1 VPGGPRGLQ
10 NRRRPATAGIGSIPI
25 LSAFQSHCMPTTKI
39 QLTSLSSC
47 AGCAAKL
54 SQAILREVLHLLPA
68 QNGNRNVL
76 VGSSTGDDAGVYRL
90 DRHRALVQTV
100 DFFTPIVDDPFSFG
114 AIAATNAISDVF
126 AMGGRPLTALNIVG
140 IPEKTLSPKIVA
152 DILRGGLSKATEAN
166 CAVVGGHTIRAPE
179 PIYGMAVTGMVDPKK
194 LMTNARARPGDLLV
208 LTKPLGTGIATTGIK
223 RGLASRALE
232 RKVIA
237 LMSTLNSVGA
247 ELAERGLVR
256 AATDITGFGLMGHLS
271 SMCRASGVSAKVDP
285 TSAPMI
291 DKEIADLIARDCVPG
306 GTQQNLAG
314 TKSTVDWGRAATAQQ
329 ILLTD
334 AQTSGGLL
342 LCVAESSLNKV
353 LRLLRKTGTPSAAI
367 VGQIVRRRKKLICMT
382 R

>member
-1 VPGGPRGLQ
+1 VKTARDLKSNIKHQTLNVP
-10 NRRRPATAGIGSIPI
+10 
-25 LSAFQSHCMPTTKI
+25 
-39 QLTSLSSC
+39 LTSLSSC

-54 SQAILREVLHLLPA
+54 SQTLLREVLHQLP
-68 QNGNRNVL
+68 QGNGNRNVL

-100 DFFTPIVDDPFSFG
+100 DFFTPIVDDPFSYG

-152 DILRGGLSKATEAN
+152 DILRGGLSKANEAN

-179 PIYGMAVTGMVDPKK
+179 PIYGMAVTGIVDPTKM
-194 LMTNARARPGDLLV
+194 MTNAKARPGDLLV
-208 LTKPLGTGIATTGIK
+208 LTKPLGTGIATTAIK

-232 RKVIA
+232 KKVIA
-237 LMSTLNSVGA
+237 LMSTINSVGA

-271 SMCRASGVSAKVDP
+271 SMCRASDVSAEVDP
-285 TSAPMI
+285 ATVPPI
-291 DKEIADLIARDCVPG
+291 GNEIVDLINRGCVPG
-306 GTQQNLAG
+306 GTEQNLAG
-314 TKSTVDWGRAATAQQ
+314 TNAVVDWGNAADTQR
-329 ILLTD
+329 ILLSD

-342 LCVAESSLNKV
+342 LCVAPSKLTKV
-353 LRLLRKTGTPSAAI
+353 LRLLRKNGTPSAAVI
-367 VGQIVRRRKKLICMT
+367 GKIVRRRKKLICMT